1 MSDMVMPGTRI
12 VAVGADAP
20 GKCELEPSLFERAAV
35 VVVDSRQQC
44 IEHGEIQHAFAEKR
58 LDEAKMVELGTL
70 LQTTEPIGND
80 EAIIVA
86 DLTGLGVQDLQI
98 AKSVW
103 EQLPAP

>member
-58 LDEAKMVELGTL
+58 LDEAKMVELGTFAS
-70 LQTTEPIGND
+70 ND
-80 EAIIVA
+80 RSHRQRRIASSTIRRG
-86 DLTGLGVQDLQI
+86 DGLR
-98 AKSVW
+98 W
-103 EQLPAP
+103 